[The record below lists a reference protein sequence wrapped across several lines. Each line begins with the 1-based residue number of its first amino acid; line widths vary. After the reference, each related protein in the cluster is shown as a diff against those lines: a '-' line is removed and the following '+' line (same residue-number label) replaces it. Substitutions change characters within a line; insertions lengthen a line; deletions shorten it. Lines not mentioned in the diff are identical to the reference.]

1 MWSIK
6 VRIPSFVAVKVRA
19 GRYVKMLGW
28 VALLTAVTGLTSW
41 LVAAVLVALYYKLS
55 KLTEREAL
63 LGRNHGH
70 AVMCEVDGRGKNCV
84 VCLAAPPSTVLV
96 PCGHLCIC
104 LTCSNTAGMTKCPI
118 CRSHIRERI
127 KVFFN

>member
-6 VRIPSFVAVKVRA
+6 VRIPSFGAVKVRA

-28 VALLTAVTGLTSW
+28 VALLSAVTGLTSW

-63 LGRNHGH
+63 LGRNHARSDVRGGRAGEKLRGLLGRPALHRAGALRPPVHLPHLLQHRGH
-70 AVMCEVDGRGKNCV
+70 DQM
-84 VCLAAPPSTVLV
+84 
-96 PCGHLCIC
+96 
-104 LTCSNTAGMTKCPI
+104 PI
-118 CRSHIRERI
+118 LQIPYTRED
-127 KVFFN
+127 

>member
-41 LVAAVLVALYYKLS
+41 LVAAVMVALYHKLS
-55 KLTEREAL
+55 KLTEREAV
-63 LGRNHGH
+63 LGRSQA
-70 AVMCEVDGRGKNCV
+70 AVMCEVDGRGRSCV
-84 VCLAAPPSTVLV
+84 VCLAAPPSTVLL
-96 PCGHLCIC
+96 PCRHLCCC

-118 CRSHIRERI
+118 CRSHIRQRI
-127 KVFFN
+127 EVCYA